1 MMVTVPSFT
10 FFSFTGAY
18 GGSISQ
24 GCAAYTL
31 WLSGTPS
38 FVKKRGHR
46 VVAGLPQ
53 LVNPAGTDAEGL
65 GCKKMFSKA
74 QAQSIPAHH
83 LSGSLETMTNVGA

>member
-1 MMVTVPSFT
+1 MAL
-10 FFSFTGAY
+10 G
-18 GGSISQ
+18 
-24 GCAAYTL
+24 YTQL
-31 WLSGTPS
+31 CQESADIG
-38 FVKKRGHR
+38 

-83 LSGSLETMTNVGA
+83 LSGSLETMTNVGHDSSNNKSGCVHAPVYGGRHSWQRHL